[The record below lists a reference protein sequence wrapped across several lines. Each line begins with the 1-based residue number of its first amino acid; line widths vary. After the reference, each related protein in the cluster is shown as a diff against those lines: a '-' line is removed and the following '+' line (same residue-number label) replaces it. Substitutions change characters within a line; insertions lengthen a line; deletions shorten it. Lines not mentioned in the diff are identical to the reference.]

1 MESGGEKKQK
11 IIETAKRI
19 FAEKSFFDAT
29 LEEISELSGV
39 KKSTIYYY
47 FESKLDL
54 LMEILET
61 IICRVTARIDELLLL
76 EDRKEIIRSLI
87 DGYFEFF
94 LQEKDLVLLL
104 HRVGFDLLSHEEAHR
119 RMEAIFTHLQSI
131 WDKVAERIGDIQS
144 RSGVVIE
151 GRKLVRMISASVVG
165 YCVEELK
172 REETI
177 GNEDREFF
185 KEIFTAF

>member
-11 IIETAKRI
+11 IIETAKRV

-47 FESKLDL
+47 FGSKLDL

-61 IICRVTARIDELLLL
+61 IIRQVTARIDELLLL

-144 RSGVVIE
+144 RSGVVIG

-177 GNEDREFF
+177 GKEDREFF

>member
-1 MESGGEKKQK
+1 LP
-11 IIETAKRI
+11 KRV
-19 FAEKSFFDAT
+19 FFDAT

-47 FESKLDL
+47 FASKLDL
-54 LMEILET
+54 LMEILES
-61 IICRVTARIDELLLL
+61 IIRQVTSRIDELLLL

-87 DGYFEFF
+87 EGYFEFF

-104 HRVGFDLLSHEEAHR
+104 HRVGFDLLSHEEACR
-119 RMEAIFTHLQSI
+119 RMEMILTHLQDV
-131 WDKVAERIGDIQS
+131 WDRVAERIGDIQS

-151 GRKLVRMISASVVG
+151 GRKLVRMISASIVG

-172 REETI
+172 RGESIGET
-177 GNEDREFF
+177 DREFF

>member
-1 MESGGEKKQK
+1 MEPAGDKKQK
-11 IIETAKRI
+11 IIETAKRV

-54 LMEILET
+54 LMEILESL
-61 IICRVTARIDELLLL
+61 IRRVTSRINEILLL

-87 DGYFEFF
+87 EGYFEFF
-94 LQEKDLVLLL
+94 LEEKDLVLLL
-104 HRVGFDLLSHEEAHR
+104 HRVGFDLLSHEEACR
-119 RMEAIFTHLQSI
+119 RMEAIFTHLQDI
-131 WDKVAERIGDIQS
+131 WDRVAERIGSIQT
-144 RSGVVIE
+144 RGGVVIE
-151 GRKLVRMISASVVG
+151 GQKLVRMISASIVG

-172 REETI
+172 RGEGI
-177 GNEDREFF
+177 GEADKEFF
-185 KEIFTAF
+185 KEMFTAF